1 MQNSEIQES
10 LRFNRIDDAARR
22 GIAEVW
28 PVIEPELPRFLKDFY
43 AHVAQWPDL
52 RNLFSSESAM
62 NRASKAQQSHWQR
75 LFSGRF
81 DNEYVESVRR
91 IAKVHNTIGLAPEPY
106 IAAYLMILQELHGHV
121 IGHYMQFMRPA
132 DSKRKI
138 EQAIRSIDRAVLF
151 DIQFVVATYLKEG
164 ELGFSKRLNDLADQ
178 FGKTIGDFIDEVTK
192 AAKSLHSN
200 AGTLLNATEKTAEE
214 ATQAAAGAEQASTNL
229 QSVASATEE
238 MNASIA
244 EITRQVSHASETA
257 NAAVATGAG
266 TEATIRSLNEAS
278 SRIGQV
284 VGLIQTIAAQT
295 NLLALNATIEAARA
309 GEAGRGFTVVASEV
323 KGLAGQTA
331 KATGEISEQVASIQS
346 VAGEVAQSMGGIAS
360 TVSGIREAA
369 TAISSAVE
377 EQSAVTSEIG
387 RTIAEAAAGSSH
399 VSSSVQ
405 EVRSVSNAAK
415 QTASLVANAAT
426 TLTEEAT
433 KLKTIADGF
442 IEKIRSA
449 DRRSVERSKSDLP
462 VHLEFG
468 TVTIEATLRDISPK
482 GASCWVDG
490 NLLPRAET
498 VQFKLLGM
506 TLKAT
511 IVERSINRVNL
522 EFDDE
527 VVGQRMTNE
536 ATSRRRAAA

>member
-1 MQNSEIQES
+1 MQDSDIHES

-43 AHVAQWPDL
+43 AHVAQRPDL
-52 RNLFSSESAM
+52 RNLFSSEAAM
-62 NRASKAQQSHWQR
+62 GRASKAQQTHWQR

-81 DNEYVESVRR
+81 DSDYVESVRR
-91 IAKVHNTIGLAPEPY
+91 IAKVHNQIGLAPEPY
-106 IAAYLMILQELHGHV
+106 IAAYLLVLQELHGHV

-132 DSKRKI
+132 DSRRKI
-138 EQAIRSIDRAVLF
+138 DQAVRAIDRAVLF

-164 ELGFSKRLNDLADQ
+164 EIGFSKRLNDLADQ
-178 FGKTIGDFIDEVTK
+178 FSKTIGDFIDQVTG
-192 AAKSLHSN
+192 AAASLHAN
-200 AGTLLNATEKTAEE
+200 AKTLLDATEQTAEQ

-257 NAAVATGAG
+257 NAAVATVAG

-278 SRIGQV
+278 ARIGQV

-346 VAGEVAQSMGGIAS
+346 VAGEVAQSMGGIAG

-377 EQSAVTSEIG
+377 EQSAVTQDIG

-405 EVRSVSNAAK
+405 EVRSVSN
-415 QTASLVANAAT
+415 TARKSADLVASAAT
-426 TLTEEAT
+426 ALTEEAT
-433 KLKTIADGF
+433 KLRSVADGF

-449 DRRSVERSKSDLP
+449 DRRSVERSKTDLP
-462 VHLEFG
+462 AHLEFD

-490 NLLPRAET
+490 NLMPKTDSVR
-498 VQFKLLGM
+498 FRLLGM
-506 TLKAT
+506 TLDAR
-511 IVERSINRVNL
+511 VVSRSINRVNL

-527 VVGQRMTNE
+527 AVGQRMTNE
-536 ATSRRRAAA
+536 ATARRRTAA